1 MATDAGTGP
10 AGPEEDMRLANE
22 FAVDV
27 PLDETWA
34 TLLDMRRVATCVPG
48 ATLGADGVLRG
59 TAQLRLGPMTVGY
72 RGTARMAEVEEDA
85 RRATIE
91 VRAHEVDGPG
101 MATARIHHRIE
112 AGPDGATRVAVDTD
126 LRVTGRPAGV
136 GRDVLEDAAGAV
148 FGAFASRLEREARA
162 GLPAPRPRARRA
174 VTGLGAVTVA
184 AIVLA
189 AVFAR
194 RRGRKR

>member
-1 MATDAGTGP
+1 
-10 AGPEEDMRLANE
+10 MRLTND
-22 FAVDV
+22 FVVDG

-34 TLLDMRRVATCVPG
+34 ALLDMRRVAACVPG
-48 ATLGADGVLRG
+48 ATLGADGVMRG
-59 TAQLRLGPMTVGY
+59 TARMRLGPMTIGS
-72 RGTARMAEVEEDA
+72 RATARIAEVEEDA

-91 VRAHEVDGPG
+91 LRAHEVDGPG
-101 MATARIHHRIE
+101 MASARIHHRV
-112 AGPDGATRVAVDTD
+112 ASGADGATRVAVETD

-148 FGAFASRLEREARA
+148 FGAFATRLEREARA
-162 GLPAPRPRARRA
+162 GLRAPRPRARRVA
-174 VTGLGAVTVA
+174 TGMGALAAA

-189 AVFAR
+189 AVLAR